1 MTLNYTFE
9 PLYKDFP
16 EKQLLELQQQISN
29 SIPFLEKH
37 LDRMIEFLKK
47 EESLENYV
55 EVNLPFFES
64 NISYK
69 LNLFH
74 GKLIISVMLFDDS
87 KIFGHLIIDNY
98 DCLDKTKIKKLGGEF
113 KLLKGEARFK
123 GIY

>member
-1 MTLNYTFE
+1 MTLNYKFE
-9 PLYKDFP
+9 PLYNDFP
-16 EKQLLELQQQISN
+16 EKKLLELERQISN
-29 SIPFLEKH
+29 SIPFLETH

-87 KIFGHLIIDNY
+87 K
-98 DCLDKTKIKKLGGEF
+98 CKI
-113 KLLKGEARFK
+113 
-123 GIY
+123 

>member
-9 PLYKDFP
+9 SLFKDFP
-16 EKQLLELQQQISN
+16 EKKLLELQQQISN

-47 EESLENYV
+47 EESLKNYV

-69 LNLFH
+69 LNIFY

-98 DCLDKTKIKKLGGEF
+98 ECIGKKEIKKLGGEF

>member
-1 MTLNYTFE
+1 MTLNYKFE
-9 PLYKDFP
+9 PLYNDFP
-16 EKQLLELQQQISN
+16 EKKLLELERQISN
-29 SIPFLEKH
+29 SIPFLETH

-87 KIFGHLIIDNY
+87 KILGHLIIDNY
-98 DCLDKTKIKKLGGEF
+98 DCLGKMEIIKLGGEF
-113 KLLKGEARFK
+113 KILKGEARFE